1 MNEALLQFIWQQQYF
16 NQQGLQTTLGE
27 PIRIL
32 HPGEWNQHQG
42 PDFTNARIQIGST
55 IWAGQVEIHCNASDW
70 EKHGHSNDPHYANVI
85 LHVVISDDFAVLNQN
100 GNPIPT
106 LELENRIPFSL
117 LDRVQQWM
125 DNKEP
130 LVCRNFLPGLTAA
143 QWLNWKTQ
151 LLQQRLQRKSQKLLA
166 RHAETGGDWNVLL
179 WQLIFECMGGKV
191 NGSYFL
197 LLANSIPLST
207 LLKKQLSAIEWEAIL
222 LGQANLLP
230 VTASAAYH
238 RKLLK
243 EYQYLQYK
251 YQLIPLNKPPAFL
264 RMRPASFPTIRMAQL
279 AGLLLNNPQLFSGM
293 VASVSLQHWKQQC
306 KVAAAEFWDTHY
318 LFNRSSQARKKTLG
332 IQMMYSLATNAILP
346 TLYAYGYYA
355 GNRELMKKV
364 LLLFKEIPGEQNRI
378 TSLWDDTGINQSQT
392 FDTQALTELTNNY
405 CTQKKCLHCAVGQQV
420 LKVNLLP
427 DKLHV

>member
-32 HPGEWNQHQG
+32 HPGNWNRHQG
-42 PDFTNARIQIGST
+42 PDFTDARIQIGST

-70 EKHGHSNDPHYANVI
+70 QKHGHAHDPHYANVI
-85 LHVVISDDFAVLNQN
+85 LHVVITDDIPLLNQS
-100 GNPIPT
+100 GIPFPT
-106 LELENRIPFSL
+106 LELANRIPFTL
-117 LDRVQQWM
+117 LKRFQQWM
-125 DNKEP
+125 ETREP
-130 LVCRNFLPGLTAA
+130 LVCRNFLPVLTDA
-143 QWLNWKTQ
+143 QWVNWKNQ
-151 LLQQRLQRKSQKLLA
+151 LLQQRLQRKAKKLLGW
-166 RHAETGGDWNVLL
+166 HAESGGDWNVVL
-179 WQLIFECMGGKV
+179 WKLIFEYMGGKV

-197 LLANSIPLST
+197 MLANSIPLST

-264 RMRPASFPTIRMAQL
+264 RMRPASFPTIRIAQL

-293 VASVSLQHWKQQC
+293 VTSISLHLWKQQC
-306 KVAAAEFWDTHY
+306 RVSAAEFWDTHY
-318 LFNRSSQARKKTLG
+318 LLNRTSGARQKTLG
-332 IQMMYSLATNAILP
+332 IQMMYSLAINAILP
-346 TLYAYGYYA
+346 TLYTYGYFT
-355 GNRELMKKV
+355 GNREIMHKV
-364 LLLFKEIPGEQNRI
+364 LKLFKEIPGEQNRI
-378 TSLWDDTGINQSQT
+378 TSLWENTGVSSTQA
-392 FDTQALTELTNNY
+392 FDTQALTELTNSY
-405 CTQKKCLHCAVGQQV
+405 CTQKKCLECSVGQQA
-420 LKVNLLP
+420 LKVKLLP